1 MQNNIEER
9 QKELK
14 QWIIKI
20 GMTVKY
26 FSGQYCQDTFE
37 NFTEEEIA
45 QYYEKFKKEL
55 SRKTTK
61 DEVLD
66 KYFEYLYS
74 LEEFKKIGYV
84 KPFYIDNDIF
94 DEEFNN
100 RMKNISK
107 KISDELIYNDE
118 TKER

>member
-1 MQNNIEER
+1 MHKNIEER

-14 QWIIKI
+14 DWIIKI

-37 NFTEEEIA
+37 NFTEEEIN

-55 SRKTTK
+55 TRKTTK

-74 LEEFKKIGYV
+74 LEEFKTAGYV
-84 KPFYIDNDIF
+84 KPFYIEDNDF
-94 DEEFNN
+94 NKEFNN

-107 KISDELIYNDE
+107 EITDKLQTN
-118 TKER
+118 